1 MDVTS
6 WRLSNLTSFFIDQ
19 HGCAKNQVDGELI
32 INRLKNLGLTQVF
45 DADSAELI
53 IVNSCGFI
61 ESAKKESIDA
71 LLFARKQYPKAKIL
85 LTGCLAERYAEILKN
100 SMPEADGIFG
110 NGDLS
115 KIDGVVLDMLAGS
128 RPVLVPPQKGVCCGE
143 RRTLLSFRGSA
154 FVKITEG
161 CSNHCSFCAIP
172 LIRGELR
179 SRSAADIVA
188 EIKEL
193 VKSGIREINLI
204 GQDLAAYGT
213 GNGDNVFGTG
223 TFELPKIDENGF
235 NCGTKGESALSLL
248 LKNISTV
255 DGNFILRLLYIHP
268 DHFNR
273 DILDSIEADS
283 RILHYF
289 DIPFQSGSTGI
300 IRAMNRKGSFSEYS
314 RLVSDIRKKLPDA
327 VIRTTFLTGFPGEN
341 AEDALETQRF
351 LHEIRS
357 AWSGCFPYSREEDT
371 PAYDMKKRV
380 AAKTAKAR
388 AKALTDIQ
396 AEITERHLTS
406 RVGEEYDVLIEEIIT
421 GGNETTG
428 EDSGTDSC
436 SEDGGLAIGRAWFQ
450 AHDVDGSVVVGYD
463 REDEAQ
469 NAAVQPGRFV
479 RVKIEAAGSVDLN
492 GVFLA
497 DSPMN
502 AGAEQSTLIFAPEV
516 QNAQ

>member
-1 MDVTS
+1 M
-6 WRLSNLTSFFIDQ
+6 TSFFIDQ

-32 INRLKNLGLTQVF
+32 INRLNNLGLTQVF
-45 DADSAELI
+45 DADGADVI

-71 LLFARKQYPKAKIL
+71 LLFARKRYPDAKIL
-85 LTGCLAERYAEILKN
+85 LTGCLAERYADILKD

-115 KIDGVVLDMLAGS
+115 KIDGVVQTMLAGE

-179 SRSAADIVA
+179 SRKASAIVS

-193 VKSGIREINLI
+193 VRDGIREINLI

-213 GNGDNVFGTG
+213 GDGDDVFGTG
-223 TFELPKIDENGF
+223 TFPLPAIDENGV
-235 NCGTKGESALSLL
+235 NCGTKTESALSLL
-248 LKNISTV
+248 LKNISAL

-273 DILDSIEADS
+273 DVLAAIKADR
-283 RILHYF
+283 RILRYF
-289 DIPFQSGSTGI
+289 DIPFQSGCTKVIRSMNRRGSFAEYARLVRD
-300 IRAMNRKGSFSEYS
+300 IRAA
-314 RLVSDIRKKLPDA
+314 LPDA
-327 VIRTTFLTGFPGEN
+327 VIRTTFLTGFPGETD
-341 AEDALETQRF
+341 EDALETQRF
-351 LHEIRS
+351 LREIQS

-371 PAYDMKKRV
+371 PAYGMKKRV
-380 AAKTAKAR
+380 AAKTAKFR
-388 AKALTDIQ
+388 ADALTAIQ
-396 AEITERHLTS
+396 ADITARHLAA
-406 RVGEEYDVLIEEIIT
+406 RVGEAYDVLIEEIIVSS
-421 GGNETTG
+421 NEG
-428 EDSGTDSC
+428 DGCGDA
-436 SEDGGLAIGRAWFQ
+436 DGDAGGLAIGRAWFQ
-450 AHDVDGSVVVGYD
+450 APDVDGSVVVRYD
-463 REDEAQ
+463 CNDASQ
-469 NAAVQPGRFV
+469 KTVVQAGRFV

-492 GVFLA
+492 GVFID
-497 DSPMN
+497 DSPLN
-502 AGAEQSTLIFAPEV
+502 EDAVQSRLIFAPEV
-516 QNAQ
+516 QNADDTGLS